1 METENRFLAIK
12 YMLFSSFLFAIMGI
26 FVKDLSNSMSSVEIA
41 FFRNI
46 FGVII
51 ISYSVY
57 KTPFT
62 HIGGKLSLLI
72 FRGIMGFI
80 ALLAFFYNIA
90 HISLAD
96 AMTFS
101 KTAPIFTAIF
111 AFLFLNEKLN
121 IWQTLSIIFGFVGIL
136 FVIQPDGLNLNKT
149 DLLGIFSGV
158 GAGLA
163 YTSVREL
170 RKYYDARAIV
180 LSFTIIGTVTPAI
193 LLVVGSFYTAPEYLD
208 FMIAPIVIP
217 TIDNLFS
224 IVVLGILA
232 TFAQIFM
239 TKAYGE
245 TKAGIVGTISYSNII
260 FSLII
265 GIFILNEGVPNLYT
279 FFGIFLIIGS
289 GVLIAKLKD

>member
-1 METENRFLAIK
+1 
-12 YMLFSSFLFAIMGI
+12 MLFSSFLFAIMGI

-46 FGVII
+46 FGVVI

-57 KTPFT
+57 KTPFI
-62 HIGGKLSLLI
+62 HIGGKLWLLI
-72 FRGIMGFI
+72 FRGTMGFI

-90 HISLAD
+90 NISLAD

-111 AFLFLNEKLN
+111 AFMFLNERLN
-121 IWQTLSIIFGFVGIL
+121 LPQVLAIIFGFVGIV
-136 FVIQPDGLNLNKT
+136 FVIQPDGLTLTKT

-180 LSFTIIGTVTPAI
+180 LSFTIIGTVGPAI
-193 LLVVGSFYTAPEYLD
+193 LLIIGSFYQAPEYLD
-208 FMIAPIVIP
+208 FMVAPIVIP
-217 TIDNLFS
+217 TVDNLFS
-224 IVVLGILA
+224 IIALGVLA

-265 GIFILNEGVPNLYT
+265 GIFILGEGIPNLYT
-279 FFGIFLIIGS
+279 FLGIFLIISS
-289 GVLIAKLKD
+289 GVLVSRLK